1 MAIVPFKKAFL
12 LSGAPIHLTR
22 PPPGLAFL
30 AGVCEHVGIDY
41 ETYDLNTNFL
51 RFAGRDIWDEIHLH
65 INTGNSLVTLSSELL
80 HQVDSYLQ
88 HVVNIIAQSGADCVA
103 ISLLS
108 YVQQSWAERFLQA
121 LKQAQLPVVTLGGG
135 PGMCVPGRDAG
146 SCDIIFGRH
155 CVNSGILDY
164 FCLGEGEIVVPEFLL
179 GRIDIPGLN
188 SLHTADTWQPQLDD
202 LDQFAPPSY
211 QKMDFSHYDTANTGR
226 HRISITGSRG
236 CVRRCSFCDVGHIW
250 KKYRYRSGKKIADE
264 VVKHFEQTGVT
275 DYWFTDSLINGS
287 LKQFNELT
295 ACFSQNRATVPGLDR
310 LTYTGQFIIRPRQSH
325 PEEMYQRMRDSGC
338 EQVIVGIESGS
349 ESVREH
355 MGKKFSN
362 DDIDWHFHMC
372 EKYGIKNWLLMIV
385 GYPTET
391 EQDFEDSKNLLVRNQ
406 RYVLNHTILGVNL
419 QYMMAVLPNT
429 PLVSMSELGLHFL
442 EASQEAYINWHST
455 ANPDLTLARRYQR
468 FAELVETAVDLRYN
482 LPHEIVYFMEKYK
495 RSDSTVSTTK
505 SARTFNII
513 LES

>member
-1 MAIVPFKKAFL
+1 MAIAPFKKAFL
-12 LSGAPIHLTR
+12 ISGAPIHLTR
-22 PPPGLAFL
+22 APPGLAFL

-41 ETYDLNTNFL
+41 EAYDLNTNFL
-51 RFAGRDIWDEIHLH
+51 VFAGRDVWDATYLH
-65 INTGNSLVTLSSELL
+65 INTGNGLETLSTELL
-80 HQVDSYLQ
+80 IKIDSYLEQ
-88 HVVNIIAQSGADCVA
+88 VINVISQSGADCVA

-108 YVQQSWAERFLQA
+108 YVQQSWAERFLKA

-146 SCDIIFGRH
+146 SCNIIFGRH
-155 CVNSGILDY
+155 CVELGILDY
-164 FCLGEGEIVVPEFLL
+164 FCLGEGEIVMPEFLK
-179 GRIDIPGLN
+179 GCREMPGLN
-188 SLHTADTWQPQLDD
+188 SQHTANIWQPQLDT
-202 LDQFAPPSY
+202 LDQFATPSY
-211 QKMDFSHYDTANTGR
+211 QQIDFDHYDTADTGR
-226 HRISITGSRG
+226 HIISITGSRG
-236 CVRRCSFCDVGHIW
+236 CVRRCSFCDVGHMW
-250 KKYRYRSGKKIADE
+250 KKYRYRSGQHIANE

-275 DYWFTDSLINGS
+275 DFWFTDSLINGS

-295 ACFSQNRATVPGLDR
+295 AHFAENRARVPGLNQ
-310 LTYTGQFIIRPRQSH
+310 LTYTGQFIIRPKQSH

-338 EQVIVGIESGS
+338 EQVIIGVESGS

-355 MGKKFSN
+355 MGKQFSN

-391 EQDFEDSKNLLVRNQ
+391 EQDFEASKNLLRRSQ

-429 PLVSMSELGLHFL
+429 PLVTMNELGLHFL
-442 EASQEAYINWHST
+442 EDFQEAYINWHST

-468 FAELVETAVDLRYN
+468 FAELVETALDLRYN
-482 LPHEIVYFMEKYK
+482 LPHEILYFMEKYQ
-495 RSDSTVSTTK
+495 RTDSTTPK
-505 SARTFNII
+505 SPTRAFSII
-513 LES
+513 LSS

>member
-1 MAIVPFKKAFL
+1 MAIAPFKKVFL
-12 LSGAPIHLTR
+12 ISGAPIHLTR

-41 ETYDLNTNFL
+41 KTYDLNTNFL
-51 RFAGRDIWDEIHLH
+51 VFAGRDVWDSIYLH
-65 INTGNSLVTLSSELL
+65 INTGNGLETLSAELL
-80 HQVDSYLQ
+80 TKVDSYLEQ
-88 HVVNIIAQSGADCVA
+88 VINVIAQTGADCVA

-121 LKQAQLPVVTLGGG
+121 LKRAQLPVVTLGGG
-135 PGMCVPGRDAG
+135 PGMCVPGRNAG

-155 CVNSGILDY
+155 CVELGILDY
-164 FCLGEGEIVVPEFLL
+164 FCLGEGEIVVSEFLK
-179 GRIDIPGLN
+179 GRREMPGLN
-188 SLHTADTWQPQLDD
+188 SQHTPNTWQPQLDT
-202 LDQFAPPSY
+202 LDQFATPSY
-211 QKMDFSHYDTANTGR
+211 QQLDFSHYDTTDTGR

-250 KKYRYRSGKKIADE
+250 KKYRYRSGKNIANE
-264 VVKHFEQTGVT
+264 VVKHFEQTKVT
-275 DYWFTDSLINGS
+275 DFWFTDSLINGS
-287 LKQFNELT
+287 LTQFNELT
-295 ACFSQNRATVPGLDR
+295 AHFAEKRAVVPGLDQ
-310 LTYTGQFIIRPRQSH
+310 LTYTGQFIIRPKQLH
-325 PEEMYQRMRDSGC
+325 PEEMYRRMRDSGC
-338 EQVIVGIESGS
+338 EQVIIGVESGS

-391 EQDFEDSKNLLVRNQ
+391 EQDFEDSKKLLRRNQ

-429 PLVSMSELGLHFL
+429 PLLTMNDLGLHFL
-442 EASQEAYINWHST
+442 DDSPEAYINWHST
-455 ANPDLTLARRYQR
+455 ANPDLTLSRRYQR
-468 FAELVETAVDLRYN
+468 FAELVETALELRYN
-482 LPHEIVYFMEKYK
+482 LPHEILYFMEKYK
-495 RSDSTVSTTK
+495 RTDSTTTPVR
-505 SARTFNII
+505 AFNII